1 MILNLY
7 IANHEWIN
15 IVNIRIELI
24 RDDYFFFLYYL
35 WFFKACVYNLKC
47 KYSIDKNIN
56 IHKIN
61 SDVL

>member
-24 RDDYFFFLYYL
+24 RDDYFFFYIIYG
-35 WFFKACVYNLKC
+35 FLKRV
-47 KYSIDKNIN
+47 SII
-56 IHKIN
+56 
-61 SDVL
+61 